1 MRHIAAASFALPYWA
16 DSYSGLADVAYG
28 DTGSTPTVLIVPTPG
43 NTVTLSSFYIG
54 DWQSDRFSQVTVL
67 DLAGGSPLVN
77 TGSITILGAAPT
89 IFSINATSSA
99 GFSIAFGPDGYNVGI
114 DNIDFTTSAVPEPA
128 SVALL
133 LAGLVVVGAAGRAR
147 RT

>member
-1 MRHIAAASFALPYWA
+1 VF
-16 DSYSGLADVAYG
+16 
-28 DTGSTPTVLIVPTPG
+28 
-43 NTVTLSSFYIG
+43 
-54 DWQSDRFSQVTVL
+54 
-67 DLAGGSPLVN
+67 DLAGGSPLVS
-77 TGSITILGAAPT
+77 TGSMLILGAAPT
-89 IFSINATSSA
+89 IFSISATSSA